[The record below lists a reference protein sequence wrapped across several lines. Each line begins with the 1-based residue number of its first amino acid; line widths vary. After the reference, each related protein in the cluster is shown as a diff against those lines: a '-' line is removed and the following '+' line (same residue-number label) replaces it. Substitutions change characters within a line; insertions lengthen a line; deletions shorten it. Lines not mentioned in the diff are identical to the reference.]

1 MEMQQTIL
9 GRQVAKSFKSKQIKQ
24 KQNKNKNKTKTK
36 QKRTT
41 SLLLSSLILFL
52 PIHQEEAILVIHP
65 KLFPLHCVDLKINN
79 ATI

>member
-36 QKRTT
+36 QTK
-41 SLLLSSLILFL
+41 
-52 PIHQEEAILVIHP
+52 E
-65 KLFPLHCVDLKINN
+65 PLHFYSPH
-79 ATI
+79 